1 VIEQHTVN
9 NANTDQRELFGTDG
23 IRGVAN
29 EYPMIPEVALKLGR
43 AIAKISLRGD
53 YRHRIVIGKDTRVS
67 GYMLE
72 FALSSGICSMGVDVC
87 LVGPLPTPAVAFLT
101 KTMRADAGVVISA
114 SHNPFQDN
122 GIKIFGPDGFK
133 LDDGIELE
141 IEGLLDSEDLVRAG
155 PTAIKVGKT
164 KKLEDARGRY
174 IQFAK
179 STFAPNLRLDGLKIV
194 IDCANGAGYKVGPAI
209 FEELGADVIRI
220 GVDPNGRNINADCGA
235 TKPAW
240 LQKMVV
246 ETGSDVGLA
255 LDGDAD
261 RLIVVDEKGEIVDGD
276 AVMAICGRD
285 LLQKEALPKNTVVA
299 TVMSNCALERAIAA
313 HGGTVVRT
321 KVGDRHVVEC
331 MRKNGFQFGGEQ
343 SGHLVFLD
351 VSSTGDGCIA
361 GLRVLEVLMRSNQ
374 TMSELASFFD
384 RVPQELVNVAVSA
397 KPPLTGLT
405 NTQTLIKKIENELAD
420 EGRVLV
426 RYSGTEKKARVMVE
440 GPKQDQASQF
450 AQEIADCLVKEI
462 GN

>member
-1 VIEQHTVN
+1 MEDTKK
-9 NANTDQRELFGTDG
+9 RELFGTDG

-29 EYPMIPEVALKLGR
+29 EFPMIPEVALKLGR

-133 LDDGIELE
+133 LADSIELE
-141 IEGLLDSEDLVRAG
+141 IEGMLNCEELVKSG
-155 PTAIKVGKT
+155 PTAVKIGKT
-164 KKLEDARGRY
+164 NKLEDARGRY

-179 STFAPNLRLDGLKIV
+179 STFASELRLDGLKIV
-194 IDCANGAGYKVGPAI
+194 VDCANGAGYKVGPAI
-209 FEELGADVIRI
+209 FEELGADVVRI
-220 GVDPNGRNINADCGA
+220 GVNPNGRNINAACGA
-235 TKPAW
+235 TQPAW

-246 ETGSDVGLA
+246 ETGADLGLA

-261 RLIVVDEKGEIVDGD
+261 RLIVVDEKGMIVDGD
-276 AVMAICGRD
+276 AVMAICARD
-285 LLQKEALPKNTVVA
+285 LLQKNALPKNVVVA
-299 TVMSNCALERAIAA
+299 TVMSNCGLERALSAY
-313 HGGTVVRT
+313 GGTVIRT
-321 KVGDRHVVEC
+321 DVGDRHVVAC
-331 MRKNGFQFGGEQ
+331 MRQNGYRFGGEQ

-361 GLRVLEVLMRSNQ
+361 GLKVLEVLVRSKQ
-374 TMSELASFFD
+374 SMSELASFFE
-384 RVPQELVNVAVSA
+384 RVPQELVNVEVTA
-397 KPPLTGLT
+397 KPPLSDLT
-405 NTQTLIKKIENELAD
+405 KTQALIKKVESELGS

-440 GPKQDQASQF
+440 GPAQDQTSQF
-450 AQEIADCLVKEI
+450 AHEIADCLVKEI
-462 GN
+462 ES